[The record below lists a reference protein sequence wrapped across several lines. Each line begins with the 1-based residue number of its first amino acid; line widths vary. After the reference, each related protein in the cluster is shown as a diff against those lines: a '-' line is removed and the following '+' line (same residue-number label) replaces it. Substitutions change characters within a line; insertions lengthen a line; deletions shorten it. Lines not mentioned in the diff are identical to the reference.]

1 MIAVIRL
8 RGRVGVRRSI
18 ALTLELLRIRR
29 VNHCIVLKDSKVVRG
44 MLEKARDYTTFG
56 EVDEKVLKEMVE
68 KRGRKKGGK
77 RLDKKDAAKMIKLLG
92 DGKKLVEA
100 GFKPVFRLK
109 PPRKGLKSKK
119 KHYPQG
125 DLGYRGKA
133 INDLLERMI

>member
-8 RGRVGVRRSI
+8 RGSVGVRRSI
-18 ALTLELLRIRR
+18 ALTLELLRISR
-29 VNHCIVLKDSKVVRG
+29 VNHCVVLKDSKEVRG

-56 EVDEKVLKEMVE
+56 EVDEKLLKEMVE